1 MAQNTSA
8 RALPLG
14 VGLVAVLIAAA
25 ALVAMFVAQGYVE
38 DERERALRAWQ
49 DRLALVADSRA
60 EALVGWLDE
69 QNAVLAG
76 LAGNTA
82 LQLYLTELAASGGD
96 RTQVTEEA
104 AQAVYLRNLLIV
116 VEHRDRLSRFGFEM
130 LEAALYASGKR
141 LVVVEEGEVTDDLV
155 RDLLEILTS
164 ACGRLYG
171 RRSARN
177 RARRALEVMG
187 CG

>member
-116 VEHRDRLSRFGFEM
+116 VAERSGFTGTATGARVDRKSTRLNSSHIPLSRM
-130 LEAALYASGKR
+130 PS
-141 LVVVEEGEVTDDLV
+141 
-155 RDLLEILTS
+155 S
-164 ACGRLYG
+164 A
-171 RRSARN
+171 
-177 RARRALEVMG
+177 
-187 CG
+187 